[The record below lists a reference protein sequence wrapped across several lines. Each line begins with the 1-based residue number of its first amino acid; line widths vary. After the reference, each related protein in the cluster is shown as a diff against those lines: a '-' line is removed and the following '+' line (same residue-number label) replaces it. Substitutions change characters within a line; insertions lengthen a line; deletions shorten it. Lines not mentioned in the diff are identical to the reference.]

1 MRRKPIELAAVA
13 TAAVPGLT
21 PTAVSSAPDD
31 PADFDAALLLDSEGK
46 RWRVRSPRHAE
57 ASARLE
63 TEFLVLRAFAPGIRA
78 ELPFL
83 MPTVAGTV
91 RQGQLSTFVYS
102 HLAGATRSLDDLSS
116 GSPAL
121 AREIGAALA
130 AIHDLPRSIVS
141 NADLPSY
148 TPNEFRQRRLNEL
161 DQAATTGKIPPLLLR
176 RWEHAMEDVSLWRFN
191 PCVVHGDL
199 HEDNLLVDG
208 DRVTAVT
215 GWTDLRIG
223 DPADDMAWLVA
234 SNEQDF
240 VNAVLDHYT
249 TSRRDVPDVHLLRR
263 AALSAEF
270 ALAQYLVKGM
280 AAGNEDMI
288 DEAESMLAALADDVA
303 EHGGQPISVE
313 PLPRPVGTPES
324 GAEEASSGTN
334 APTTASAASVASGA
348 PGAPGTPASGT
359 APAVSKV
366 TLLPMEPVP
375 GAAQAAPAAPEI
387 SAVPAVHVT
396 PIPREAEDDAPTAAA
411 EPAADTNPAAA
422 AGADAAA
429 DADAVAVSGGKA
441 DEDSRSTTGTS
452 DAEKQSD
459 GGQTASPNNTDGGD
473 AAAPD
478 GAAHNDSV
486 HNGTKT
492 GDASTANAPESVV
505 TQADAPDSDAAGP
518 DAGVAGEDDTDAAVP
533 APGDTS
539 TQSIAVVQ
547 PDSAG
552 EPAPGDNTSTAAIT
566 VVDATSR

>member
-102 HLAGATRSLDDLSS
+102 HLAGGTRSLDDLSS
-116 GSPAL
+116 GSPAV

-240 VNAVLDHYT
+240 VDAVLDHYT
-249 TSRRDVPDVHLLRR
+249 SSRRDVPDAHLLRR

-280 AAGNEDMI
+280 AAGNQDMI
-288 DEAESMLAALADDVA
+288 DEAESMLATLADDVA

-313 PLPRPVGTPES
+313 PLPQPVAAPES
-324 GAEEASSGTN
+324 GAEQATAGADAGPDAAT
-334 APTTASAASVASGA
+334 PTATPAVPAV
-348 PGAPGTPASGT
+348 PGALSSQVNGT

-375 GAAQAAPAAPEI
+375 DTAPVADAAAAAEI
-387 SAVPAVHVT
+387 SAMPAVHVT
-396 PIPREAEDDAPTAAA
+396 PIPRETEADAPTAAA
-411 EPAADTNPAAA
+411 QPVAVMDT
-422 AGADAAA
+422 DTDTVA
-429 DADAVAVSGGKA
+429 DADAAPDAKA
-441 DEDSRSTTGTS
+441 DAGSTADAPAAPIAPQVPEADHTQHDVPQTEASDS
-452 DAEKQSD
+452 DAE
-459 GGQTASPNNTDGGD
+459 
-473 AAAPD
+473 
-478 GAAHNDSV
+478 
-486 HNGTKT
+486 
-492 GDASTANAPESVV
+492 NAG
-505 TQADAPDSDAAGP
+505 DSDA
-518 DAGVAGEDDTDAAVP
+518 EAAVP
-533 APGDTS
+533 AAVDTS

-547 PDSAG
+547 QDSTVQPDSTVQESSTVPPNSAA
-552 EPAPGDNTSTAAIT
+552 EPGAGDNTSTAAIT
-566 VVDATSR
+566 VVDTTSR